1 MKRGAEKGEFS
12 SQSASRDIESTA
24 MWRSILLVFGMLL
37 SSDLRAA
44 EQHVVLITIDGFP
57 AAMFADPKSS
67 IPHIRKLAAEGA
79 SAERMQVS
87 NPSVTWPN
95 HTTLVTGVRPAKHS
109 VLYNGVLTRGGADEP
124 AVVDPKRD
132 KKDLVAVPNLFD
144 LLHQAGFRTGAIDWP
159 CTRNSD
165 SIDDDFPDSPDPL
178 SHTTPPLLKEL
189 VAEGILPSDN
199 EKAFSAM
206 NGPARDEVWARAA
219 CHVIRTRKPH
229 LLALHL
235 LNTDGIHHRYGPESP
250 ASYTAVALADTFV
263 GRVIEAIHS
272 AGIRPDTTVIVTAD
286 HGFATATN
294 MILPNV
300 LLRQAGLL
308 QLNSSNQIAKARV
321 QVVPEGGSGMIYLN
335 NSDTREEDGRRVIE
349 LFTGKEGISEIV
361 QPDQFA
367 QFGFPSPDK
376 QRSMADFVLAAKPG
390 YGITG
395 TATGDA
401 YVVHAGTQSNV
412 GYHGYLST
420 YARMDAPFIIVGPR
434 VKRGAKI
441 GAIENVD
448 VAPTIAFI
456 LGVSLP
462 SSDGHALSQVFER
475 TDRVEK

>member
-1 MKRGAEKGEFS
+1 
-12 SQSASRDIESTA
+12 
-24 MWRSILLVFGMLL
+24 MWRFILLVLGLL
-37 SSDLRAA
+37 LPGSELRAA

-67 IPHIRKLAAEGA
+67 IPSIRKLAAEGA
-79 SAERMQVS
+79 TAERMQVS

-109 VLYNGVLTRGGADEP
+109 VLYNGVLSRGGADEP
-124 AVVDPKRD
+124 VAVDPKRD

-144 LLHQAGFRTGAIDWP
+144 LLHQAGFRTAAIDWP

-178 SHTTPPLLKEL
+178 SHTTPRLLKEL
-189 VAEGILPSDN
+189 VAEGILPSEK

-206 NGPARDEVWARAA
+206 NGPARDEVWTRAA

-250 ASYTAVALADTFV
+250 ASYTAVTLADTFV
-263 GRVIEAIHS
+263 GRVLEAINS
-272 AGIRPDTTVIVTAD
+272 AGIRANTTFIVTAD

-294 MILPNV
+294 MIQPNV
-300 LLRQAGLL
+300 LLRQAGWL
-308 QLNSSNQIAKARV
+308 QLNSSNQIAKSRA
-321 QVVPEGGSGMIYLN
+321 QVIPEGGSGMVYLN
-335 NSDTREEDGRRVIE
+335 NPETRAEDRRNVIQ
-349 LFTGKEGISEIV
+349 LFTGKDGIAEILE
-361 QPDQFA
+361 PNQFA
-367 QFGFPSPDK
+367 QFGLPSPEK
-376 QRSMADFVLAAKPG
+376 QRSMADLVIAAMPG
-390 YGITG
+390 YGVTG

-420 YARMDAPFIIVGPR
+420 YARMDAPFVIAGPR
-434 VKRGAKI
+434 IKRGAKI
-441 GAIENVD
+441 EAIQNVD

-456 LGVSLP
+456 LGVKLP
-462 SSDGHALSQVFER
+462 SSDGHAVLQAFEN
-475 TDRVEK
+475 TDGVKE